1 MWRPQLSSSSR
12 WRAISTSVHNL
23 VDLSVDKI
31 PKKPP
36 RRVEIRPVS
45 RLFQDLPSADGLRGI
60 YWCRVVPSFLIFL
73 IQYVAAFETAQKSMT
88 IIHNRSS
95 GMPRNIQNAVNI
107 VFNGSPQEVEAYVP
121 DLIHSVLDS
130 ADACR
135 VAAEQAERSFEGLTG
150 LAQEMVLAC
159 TNKVSWY
166 LTLLTKVLSDISDR

>member
-1 MWRPQLSSSSR
+1 VASAALVVKQVEGDKYVRPQPCGSF
-12 WRAISTSVHNL
+12 
-23 VDLSVDKI
+23 VDKI

-36 RRVEIRPVS
+36 SRVEIRPVS

-60 YWCRVVPSFLIFL
+60 YWFAWCLHFHI
-73 IQYVAAFETAQKSMT
+73 ITQYVAAFETAQKSMT

-95 GMPRNIQNAVNI
+95 GIPRNIQNAVNI
-107 VFNGSPQEVEAYVP
+107 VFNGSPQEVEVYVP

-166 LTLLTKVLSDISDR
+166 VTLLTKVLSGISDR